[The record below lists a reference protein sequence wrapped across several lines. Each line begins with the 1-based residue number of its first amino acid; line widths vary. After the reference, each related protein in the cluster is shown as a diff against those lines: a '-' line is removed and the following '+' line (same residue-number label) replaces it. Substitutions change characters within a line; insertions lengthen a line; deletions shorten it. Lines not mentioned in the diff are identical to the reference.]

1 LRGLIEVRRRLVAG
15 NWKMHG
21 SSATIERLL
30 DALIPLNLAQTE
42 VVLFPPVAYLSV
54 VVERVKGSAIAV
66 GAQNIHAES
75 SGAFTG
81 EVAAEMVKDLGATY
95 VLVGHSERR
104 RLFGETDAIVAQKY
118 AAALRAGLVPILC
131 VGETLLDR
139 DAGRAE
145 HVVMTQLDAVTQTSG
160 VTTLRQAMIA
170 YEPVWAIG
178 TGRSAT
184 PADAQLMHGAIRA
197 RIRTMDATVA
207 EGLPILYGGSITD
220 GNAAAIF
227 AGADV
232 DGGLV
237 GGASLNAGQFVN
249 ICKAA

>member
-1 LRGLIEVRRRLVAG
+1 VRRRVVAG

-21 SSATIERLL
+21 SMATIERLL
-30 DALIPLNLAQTE
+30 DALLPLSVPQTD
-42 VVLFPPVAYLSV
+42 VVLFPPIAYLSV
-54 VVERVKGSAIAV
+54 VVARIKGSDLAA
-66 GAQNIHAES
+66 GAQNIHAEP

-81 EVAAEMVKDLGATY
+81 EVAAEMVKDLGATH

-104 RLFGETDAIVAQKY
+104 RWFGETDAIVAQKY

-131 VGETLLDR
+131 VGETSTER
-139 DAGRAE
+139 DDGRAE
-145 HVVMTQLDAVTQTSG
+145 QVVMTQLDAVTGALG
-160 VTTLRQAMIA
+160 VAALQRAMIA

-184 PADAQLMHGAIRA
+184 ATDAQAMHSAIRA
-197 RIRTMDATVA
+197 RIRTLDGSVADA
-207 EGLPILYGGSITD
+207 LPILYGGSITD
-220 GNAAAIF
+220 GNAAALF

-237 GGASLNAGQFVN
+237 GGASLNAGQFMN
-249 ICKAA
+249 ICRAA